1 MEKIAER
8 IVLWQIQKNVI
19 KEEDKA
25 VYVYAYETLLMRV
38 INFLIAII
46 AGVVTKSLLAVVI
59 FLVSYIPLRT
69 YAGGYHSRN
78 SIRCMIF
85 STLLIIGV
93 ALITKVS
100 LYERSLFGFFVF
112 VGIGILSYIVILF
125 ASPVEDENKP
135 LSEEERAG
143 CAMKARV
150 IGTIIIIVSFVCVLA
165 GNPELGSTL
174 LLVLVIMACMLLLG
188 IANNRRL
195 KKKVF

>member
-8 IVLWQIQKNVI
+8 IVVWQIQKNVI

-46 AGVVTKSLLAVVI
+46 VGAVTKNLLAVVV

-69 YAGGYHSRN
+69 YAGGYHSRD

-93 ALITKVS
+93 ALVTKVS
-100 LYERSLFGFFVF
+100 FYEKSLLGFLIF
-112 VGIGILSYIVILF
+112 VGIGILSYAAILF
-125 ASPVEDENKP
+125 VSPVADENKP
-135 LSEEERAG
+135 LSDEEKKQ
-143 CAMKARV
+143 CAVKIRIIATV
-150 IGTIIIIVSFVCVLA
+150 TIIAALICVLMKR
-165 GNPELGSTL
+165 PEIGS
-174 LLVLVIMACMLLLG
+174 VLILTQVVMASMLLLG

-195 KKKVF
+195 QRETS